1 MRGVGEGGIH
11 AWSKHEKSPT
21 IGWGKRK
28 LNCPFRFL
36 FFFLFRAELLD
47 SVIFR
52 TGIVAALRSKKLDGK
67 VIGVMITAS
76 HNPAAVRALFTI
88 DLLYNTLLMH

>member
-1 MRGVGEGGIH
+1 M
-11 AWSKHEKSPT
+11 
-21 IGWGKRK
+21 
-28 LNCPFRFL
+28 PFA
-36 FFFLFRAELLD
+36 FFDFRADLLD

-76 HNPAAVRALFTI
+76 HNPAVVRPLVCTR
-88 DLLYNTLLMH
+88 TLLTKGHESLSARQGNDTNHASVTSDEKRT